1 VAQSRQEEMERP
13 ATAGRYPFLVPLFTV
28 ALATAGIAGGAV
40 VSAWDGLGPTAW
52 TTFLLFLAVLTITR
66 FLHVEFQYRDEV
78 VAIDLFEAVLIPSVL
93 VLSGVEVVLAVGL
106 SVAVSEGV
114 MRIQPVKACFNV
126 AQWMSTAAAGSL
138 VIHAADAGTAPS
150 GRNLAALT
158 AATLVISAV
167 NLGAFVTVLWL
178 AGGGAS
184 DGFLTTLAPAFIRG
198 SVVGVIVNL
207 ALGIVFVAIYA
218 WAPLA
223 IPLFL
228 VPLLALHWAGRS
240 YNTVRAD
247 RARLAGMQLATHALA
262 MPMNPR
268 DALPDF
274 LAEVRRCFESE
285 MAELVVLLEESRV
298 VYRSRQGEPGGEQRI
313 EEAGHETLASALMR
327 SGQAVRVSEGDGD
340 HELAGRLRH
349 EGWRDCLA
357 APVRVEGKVIG
368 VLCTYNRTGFEGFE
382 EGELVVL
389 DALAAEVG
397 TAIEKGELLEA
408 ILEERTKLSEIV
420 EHTSDGIAALDPDG
434 TVSSW
439 NPGFEEIT
447 GYRAAD
453 MVGSRGL
460 ARLRPRDVAG
470 REVQLDRWADEE
482 GLLPQVVEVLRP
494 TGEVCWLACSW
505 TRVPAVDGRPRRLIL
520 TSRDITK
527 ELELK
532 RAEKALRDSAARF
545 RALVQNSS
553 HMVIVLDAGGGI
565 TYASPA
571 FRRMLGYREDARVG
585 KNVFELIH
593 PDDVGDVRARFGEHL
608 AGLAHSAGLGFRF
621 LAADGSWRSIEA
633 LASNLLD
640 DPAVGGV
647 VFNCRDVTE
656 RKRAEGQLAGQAQ
669 VLDLIAR
676 DAPLME
682 TLDALAKVIEAEA
695 SGARCAIL
703 LLDDSSETLTVAAAP
718 SLIDVGLH
726 EADGLVIGPEAG
738 ASGTAAFRREPV
750 ISADVAR
757 DPLWRESRQVAVARG
772 IRAAWSTPIIP
783 ADGGAV
789 LGVLTVYF
797 DEPRRPGPA
806 ELGLLELAAHLADI
820 AIERSHAQDQL
831 AHQAAHDALTG
842 LPNRVFFLDRIALA
856 LARTQRSRSSVAVL
870 FLDLDR
876 FKFINDSLGHD
887 AGDRLLVALGK
898 RLQEVIRPGDTV
910 ARFGGDEFTILCEGI
925 ADEAHALAIAERV
938 AQVAT
943 APFPL
948 GDAEVFVTMSIGIA
962 LASGSRSRPESLVEN
977 ADAAMY
983 RAKARG
989 GNRREVFDQAM
1000 RARAKRRLAMHSS
1013 LHRAVE
1019 RGEFRV
1025 LYQPIHRLGSGRAVG
1040 AEALVRWEHPDRGLI
1055 GPGEFIALAEETGL
1069 IMSIGTQV
1077 LRQACRQ
1084 ARTWQ
1089 AENRRLA
1096 IKVNLSARQFVHP
1109 NLAGV
1114 VAEILAETGID
1125 PALVYLEIT
1134 ETVLMEDVEST
1145 STALAELKSLG
1156 VSLTVD
1162 DFGTGYSSLAYL
1174 KRFPVDELKIDR
1186 DFVAGLLTDQEDSA
1200 IVTAI
1205 INLAHTLGVVAVAEG
1220 VENGGQVQRLR
1231 ELGCDLG
1238 QGYHFGRPLPPE
1250 DLTSR
1255 LIAAATG
1262 PVQGQAAPAKAKATP
1277 PAAQVAAR
1285 AGATRS
1291 RKARTARS

>member
-1 VAQSRQEEMERP
+1 VSENALPLRVLLF
-13 ATAGRYPFLVPLFTV
+13 TAGLAAAGVTGALLIEAGVGQVATPSWPAMLAFLVL
-28 ALATAGIAGGAV
+28 LAAAGF
-40 VSAWDGLGPTAW
+40 PTLQFHW
-52 TTFLLFLAVLTITR
+52 
-66 FLHVEFQYRDEV
+66 RDQGDAE
-78 VAIDLFEAVLIPSVL
+78 DLFEAVLVPALFVLPPLEAVL
-93 VLSGVEVVLAVGL
+93 VVGAAQALSETVQ
-106 SVAVSEGV
+106 
-114 MRIQPVKACFNV
+114 RIHPVKASFNV
-126 AQWMSTAAAGSL
+126 AQWMAATAVGSL
-138 VIHAADAGTAPS
+138 V
-150 GRNLAALT
+150 LAALRDGGPANSRDLVALAVAM
-158 AATLVISAV
+158 AAIRAVNAFALVGVIWLAGSQSIRSVLEGVRPLILPVWIIGFAV
-167 NLGAFVTVLWL
+167 NLAF
-178 AGGGAS
+178 
-184 DGFLTTLAPAFIRG
+184 GFLFLAAYLW
-198 SVVGVIVNL
+198 S
-207 ALGIVFVAIYA
+207 
-218 WAPLA
+218 PLTA
-223 IPLFL
+223 VLFL
-228 VPLLALHWAGRS
+228 VPLGVLHLSGRAFAS
-240 YNTVRAD
+240 VRAD
-247 RARLAGMQLATHALA
+247 RARLAGLQRATHALA
-262 MPMNPR
+262 VPMNPR
-268 DALPDF
+268 DAVPEF
-274 LAEVRRCFESE
+274 LTEVRRCFESE
-285 MAELVVLLEESRV
+285 VAELVILLEGSRV
-298 VYRSRQGEPGGEQRI
+298 VHRNRGEPSGTERRM
-313 EEAGHETLASALMR
+313 EETGQETLAAALMR
-327 SGQAVRVSEGDGD
+327 AGRSIRVSEDDNGSD
-340 HELAGRLRH
+340 LPKRLRQ

-368 VLCTYNRTGFEGFE
+368 VLCTYNRNGFEGFE
-382 EGELVVL
+382 EGELAVL
-389 DALAAEVG
+389 EALAAEVG

-420 EHTSDGIAALDPDG
+420 DNTSDGIAALDPDG

-447 GYRAAD
+447 GYRSAD

-470 REVQLDRWADEE
+470 REVQLDRWADEQAA
-482 GLLPQVVEVLRP
+482 LPPVIEVLRP
-494 TGEVCWLACSW
+494 SGEACWLACSW

-553 HMVIVLDAGGGI
+553 HMVIVLDASGGI

-585 KNVFELIH
+585 QNVFELIH
-593 PDDVGDVRARFGEHL
+593 PDDVVDVRARFGEHL
-608 AGLAHSAGLGFRF
+608 AGLAQSAGFGFRF
-621 LAADGSWRSIEA
+621 LAADGTWRNIEA
-633 LASNLLD
+633 LANNLLD

-656 RKRAEGQLAGQAQ
+656 RTRAEGQLAGQAQ

-695 SGARCAIL
+695 SGARCAVL
-703 LLDDSSETLTVAAAP
+703 MLDDVAETLTVAAAP

-726 EADGLVIGPEAG
+726 EADGLVLGPEAG

-757 DPLWRESRQVAVARG
+757 DPLWRESRQVALARG
-772 IRAAWSTPIIP
+772 IRAAWSTPIIA
-783 ADGGAV
+783 ADGGPV
-789 LGVLTVYF
+789 HGVLTVYF

-806 ELGLLELAAHLADI
+806 EEGLLELAAHLADI
-820 AIERSHAQDQL
+820 AIERSHAQAQL

-910 ARFGGDEFTILCEGI
+910 ARFGGDEFTILCESI

-948 GDAEVFVTMSIGIA
+948 NDAEVFVTMSIGIA

-1025 LYQPIHRLGSGRAVG
+1025 LYQPIHSLRSGRAMG

-1077 LRQACRQ
+1077 LREACRQ
-1084 ARTWQ
+1084 ARAWQ
-1089 AENRRLA
+1089 ADQLRLA

-1109 NLAGV
+1109 NLAEV

-1145 STALAELKSLG
+1145 SAALSELKSLG

-1174 KRFPVDELKIDR
+1174 KRFPVDEIKIDR
-1186 DFVAGLLTDQEDSA
+1186 NFVAGLLSDQEDQA

-1220 VENGGQVQRLR
+1220 VENIDQMRRLR

-1250 DLTSR
+1250 TLSLAVQPPPRDQ
-1255 LIAAATG
+1255 AAA
-1262 PVQGQAAPAKAKATP
+1262 
-1277 PAAQVAAR
+1277 

>member
-1 VAQSRQEEMERP
+1 M
-13 ATAGRYPFLVPLFTV
+13 
-28 ALATAGIAGGAV
+28 
-40 VSAWDGLGPTAW
+40 
-52 TTFLLFLAVLTITR
+52 
-66 FLHVEFQYRDEV
+66 
-78 VAIDLFEAVLIPSVL
+78 
-93 VLSGVEVVLAVGL
+93 
-106 SVAVSEGV
+106 
-114 MRIQPVKACFNV
+114 
-126 AQWMSTAAAGSL
+126 
-138 VIHAADAGTAPS
+138 
-150 GRNLAALT
+150 
-158 AATLVISAV
+158 
-167 NLGAFVTVLWL
+167 
-178 AGGGAS
+178 
-184 DGFLTTLAPAFIRG
+184 
-198 SVVGVIVNL
+198 
-207 ALGIVFVAIYA
+207 
-218 WAPLA
+218 
-223 IPLFL
+223 
-228 VPLLALHWAGRS
+228 
-240 YNTVRAD
+240 
-247 RARLAGMQLATHALA
+247 
-262 MPMNPR
+262 
-268 DALPDF
+268 
-274 LAEVRRCFESE
+274 
-285 MAELVVLLEESRV
+285 
-298 VYRSRQGEPGGEQRI
+298 
-313 EEAGHETLASALMR
+313 
-327 SGQAVRVSEGDGD
+327 
-340 HELAGRLRH
+340 
-349 EGWRDCLA
+349 
-357 APVRVEGKVIG
+357 RVEGKVIG

-382 EGELVVL
+382 EGELAVL

-447 GYRAAD
+447 GYRSAD

-470 REVQLDRWADEE
+470 REVQLDRWADEQAA
-482 GLLPQVVEVLRP
+482 LPPVVEVLRP
-494 TGEVCWLACSW
+494 SGEACWLACSW
-505 TRVPAVDGRPRRLIL
+505 TRVPAADGRPRRLIL

-553 HMVIVLDAGGGI
+553 HMVIVLDASGGI

-585 KNVFELIH
+585 QNVFELIH
-593 PDDVGDVRARFGEHL
+593 PDDVVDVRARFGEHL
-608 AGLAHSAGLGFRF
+608 AGLAQSAGFGFRF
-621 LAADGSWRSIEA
+621 LAADGTWRNIEA
-633 LASNLLD
+633 LANNLLD

-656 RKRAEGQLAGQAQ
+656 RTRAEGQLAGQAQ

-703 LLDDSSETLTVAAAP
+703 MLDDVAETLTVAAAP

-726 EADGLVIGPEAG
+726 EADGLVLGPEAG

-757 DPLWRESRQVAVARG
+757 DPLWRESRQVALARG
-772 IRAAWSTPIIP
+772 IRAAWSTPIIASD
-783 ADGGAV
+783 ADKV

-806 ELGLLELAAHLADI
+806 EQHLLELAAHLADI
-820 AIERSHAQDQL
+820 AIERSHAQAQL

-887 AGDRLLVALGK
+887 AGDRLLVALGT

-910 ARFGGDEFTILCEGI
+910 ARFGGDEFTILCESI

-948 GDAEVFVTMSIGIA
+948 NDAEVFVTMSIGIA

-1013 LHRAVE
+1013 PAPGGGAGRVPGPLPADPQPAERPRDGGGGAGPLGAPRPRPDRAGGVHRPG
-1019 RGEFRV
+1019 RGDRADHV
-1025 LYQPIHRLGSGRAVG
+1025 HRHPGATRGLPPGQGLAGRAAPPGHQGQPVG
-1040 AEALVRWEHPDRGLI
+1040 PPVRPPQPGRGGGRDPGRDRHRPGPGLPGDHRDRADGGRRVDLGRPQRAQEPRGQPDR
-1055 GPGEFIALAEETGL
+1055 
-1069 IMSIGTQV
+1069 
-1077 LRQACRQ
+1077 
-1084 ARTWQ
+1084 
-1089 AENRRLA
+1089 
-1096 IKVNLSARQFVHP
+1096 
-1109 NLAGV
+1109 
-1114 VAEILAETGID
+1114 
-1125 PALVYLEIT
+1125 
-1134 ETVLMEDVEST
+1134 
-1145 STALAELKSLG
+1145 
-1156 VSLTVD
+1156 D

-1174 KRFPVDELKIDR
+1174 KRFPVDEIKIDR
-1186 DFVAGLLTDQEDSA
+1186 DFVAGLL
-1200 IVTAI
+1200 
-1205 INLAHTLGVVAVAEG
+1205 
-1220 VENGGQVQRLR
+1220 
-1231 ELGCDLG
+1231 
-1238 QGYHFGRPLPPE
+1238 
-1250 DLTSR
+1250 
-1255 LIAAATG
+1255 
-1262 PVQGQAAPAKAKATP
+1262 
-1277 PAAQVAAR
+1277 
-1285 AGATRS
+1285 ATR
-1291 RKARTARS
+1291 RTRRS

>member
-1 VAQSRQEEMERP
+1 VNGSVRATGRAPDGAFPVPVLLFTAALAAAGVTGGLLAEPVSS
-13 ATAGRYPFLVPLFTV
+13 TAGPPSWPTVVTFLVLLAAAGFPTLQFQWRDQGD
-28 ALATAGIAGGAV
+28 AL
-40 VSAWDGLGPTAW
+40 
-52 TTFLLFLAVLTITR
+52 
-66 FLHVEFQYRDEV
+66 
-78 VAIDLFEAVLIPSVL
+78 DLFEAVLVPAIFVLPPLEAVL
-93 VLSGVEVVLAVGL
+93 VVGTAQALSETLQ
-106 SVAVSEGV
+106 
-114 MRIQPVKACFNV
+114 RIHPVKAAFNV
-126 AQWMSTAAAGSL
+126 AQWMAATAAGS
-138 VIHAADAGTAPS
+138 VV
-150 GRNLAALT
+150 LAALRDGGGPPASRDLLAL
-158 AATLVISAV
+158 AAAMAV
-167 NLGAFVTVLWL
+167 TMIVNDLALIGVLWL
-178 AGGGAS
+178 AGPQPVLGVLKGVKPLVVPVWVVGGA
-184 DGFLTTLAPAFIRG
+184 I
-198 SVVGVIVNL
+198 NL
-207 ALGIVFVAIYA
+207 AFGMLFLAAYL
-218 WAPLA
+218 WSPLTA
-223 IPLFL
+223 VLFL
-228 VPLLALHWAGRS
+228 VPLAALHWTGRAYAS
-240 YNTVRAD
+240 VRAD
-247 RARLAGMQLATHALA
+247 RTRLAGMQRATHALA
-262 MPMNPR
+262 VPMNPR
-268 DALPDF
+268 DAVPEF

-285 MAELVVLLEESRV
+285 VAELVIVLEGHRV
-298 VYRSRQGEPGGEQRI
+298 VHRSRQEPPGDEQRL
-313 EEAGHETLASALMR
+313 EEAGQETLAAALMR
-327 SGQAVRVSEGDGD
+327 TGKAVRVSEGDGGNGLP
-340 HELAGRLRH
+340 ERLRD

-382 EGELVVL
+382 EGELAVL
-389 DALAAEVG
+389 EALAAEVG

-420 EHTSDGIAALDPDG
+420 DNTSDGIAAFDPDG
-434 TVSSW
+434 TVSNW
-439 NPGFEEIT
+439 NPGFEQIT

-453 MVGSRGL
+453 VVGTRGL

-470 REVQLDRWADEE
+470 REVQLDRWTGDDQGA
-482 GLLPQVVEVLRP
+482 LPTVVEVLRP
-494 TGEVCWLACSW
+494 NGEACWLACSW
-505 TRVPAVDGRPRRLIL
+505 TRVPAADGRPRRLIL

-553 HMVIVLDAGGGI
+553 HMVIVLDASGGI

-571 FRRMLGYREDARVG
+571 FRRMLGYREEARVG
-585 KNVFELIH
+585 QNVFELVH
-593 PDDVGDVRARFGEHL
+593 PDDVQGVRSRFGEHL
-608 AGLAHSAGLGFRF
+608 AGLSQSASFEFRF
-621 LAADGSWRSIEA
+621 LAADGSWRHIEA
-633 LASNLLD
+633 LANNLLD

-656 RKRAEGQLAGQAQ
+656 RKRAEGQLAGQAS

-676 DAPLME
+676 DAPMME
-682 TLDALAKVIEAEA
+682 TLHMLAKVIEAEA

-703 LLDDSSETLTVAAAP
+703 LLDEGSETLTVAAAP
-718 SLIDVGLH
+718 SLVDVGLH
-726 EADGLVIGPEAG
+726 EADGLVVGPEAG
-738 ASGTAAFRREPV
+738 ASGTAAFRRESV
-750 ISADVAR
+750 ISTDVAR
-757 DPLWRESRQVAVARG
+757 DLLWRDSRQMALARG
-772 IRAAWSTPIIP
+772 IRAAWSTPIIA
-783 ADGGAV
+783 ADGDRV

-797 DEPRRPGPA
+797 DEPRRPTQA
-806 ELGLLELAAHLADI
+806 ENGLLELAAHLADI
-820 AIERSHAQDQL
+820 AIERSHAQAQL

-938 AQVAT
+938 GQVAT

-962 LASGSRSRPESLVEN
+962 LASGARSRPESLVEN

-1013 LHRAVE
+1013 LYRAVE
-1019 RGEFRV
+1019 RGEFRI
-1025 LYQPIHRLGSGRAVG
+1025 LYQPIHCLGSGRPVG

-1069 IMSIGTQV
+1069 IVPIGTHV
-1077 LRQACRQ
+1077 LREACRQ
-1084 ARTWQ
+1084 AREWQ
-1089 AENRRLA
+1089 ATGRRLG

-1114 VAEILAETGID
+1114 VAEILAETRID

-1145 STALAELKSLG
+1145 SGALTELKSLG

-1186 DFVAGLLTDQEDSA
+1186 DFVGGLLTDQEDSA
-1200 IVTAI
+1200 IVAAI
-1205 INLAHTLGVVAVAEG
+1205 INLAHTLGLVAVAEG
-1220 VENGGQVQRLR
+1220 VETAEQLKRLR
-1231 ELGCDLG
+1231 ELGCDIG
-1238 QGYHFGRPLPPE
+1238 QGYYFGRPLPP
-1250 DLTSR
+1250 DAMASQLGLTAGS
-1255 LIAAATG
+1255 T
-1262 PVQGQAAPAKAKATP
+1262 KA
-1277 PAAQVAAR
+1277 
-1285 AGATRS
+1285 
-1291 RKARTARS
+1291 

>member
-1 VAQSRQEEMERP
+1 MGRALSGALPVPVLLVTASLAAAGVTGGLLAAP
-13 ATAGRYPFLVPLFTV
+13 ASTSAGLSSWPEVLTFLVLLAAAGFPTLQFQWRDQGD
-28 ALATAGIAGGAV
+28 AL
-40 VSAWDGLGPTAW
+40 
-52 TTFLLFLAVLTITR
+52 
-66 FLHVEFQYRDEV
+66 
-78 VAIDLFEAVLIPSVL
+78 DLFEAVLVPAIFVLPPLQIVL
-93 VLSGVEVVLAVGL
+93 VVGVAQALSEALQ
-106 SVAVSEGV
+106 
-114 MRIQPVKACFNV
+114 RIHPVKASFNV
-126 AQWMSTAAAGSL
+126 AQWMAATAAGSL
-138 VIHAADAGTAPS
+138 V
-150 GRNLAALT
+150 LAALRDGGQPPT
-158 AATLVISAV
+158 TRDLLALAV
-167 NLGAFVTVLWL
+167 AMAVTMVVNDLALIAVLWL
-178 AGGGAS
+178 AGPQPVIGVLKGVKPLVVPVWVVGGA
-184 DGFLTTLAPAFIRG
+184 I
-198 SVVGVIVNL
+198 NL
-207 ALGIVFVAIYA
+207 AFGMLFLAAYL
-218 WAPLA
+218 WSPLTA
-223 IPLFL
+223 VLFL
-228 VPLLALHWAGRS
+228 VPLAVLHWTGRAFAS
-240 YNTVRAD
+240 VRAD
-247 RARLAGMQLATHALA
+247 RTRLAGMQRATHALA
-262 MPMNPR
+262 VPMNPR
-268 DALPDF
+268 DAIPEF
-274 LAEVRRCFESE
+274 LDEARHCFESE
-285 MAELVVLLEESRV
+285 VADLVIVLEGSRV
-298 VYRSRQGEPGGEQRI
+298 VHRSRDDPPGYERRV
-313 EEAGHETLASALMR
+313 EEVRQETVAAALMR
-327 SGQAVRVSEGDGD
+327 TGKAVRVSAQDGD
-340 HELAGRLRH
+340 QALPARLRE

-357 APVRVEGKVIG
+357 APVRIEGKVIG

-382 EGELVVL
+382 EGELAVL

-447 GYRAAD
+447 GYRSAD

-460 ARLRPRDVAG
+460 TRLRPRDVAG

-482 GLLPQVVEVLRP
+482 GPLPNVVEVLRP
-494 TGEVCWLACSW
+494 NGEACWLNCSW
-505 TRVPAVDGRPRRLIL
+505 TRVPAADGRPRRLIL

-585 KNVFELIH
+585 QNVFELIH

-608 AGLAHSAGLGFRF
+608 AGLAHSPGFGFRF
-621 LAADGSWRSIEA
+621 LAADGSWRNIEA
-633 LASNLLD
+633 LANNLLD

-726 EADGLVIGPEAG
+726 EADGLVIGAEAG
-738 ASGTAAFRREPV
+738 TSGTAAFRREPV
-750 ISADVAR
+750 FCTDVAR
-757 DPLWRESRQVAVARG
+757 DPLWHESRQVALARG
-772 IRAAWSTPIIP
+772 IRAAWSTPIIA
-783 ADGGAV
+783 ADGDRV

-806 ELGLLELAAHLADI
+806 EQGLLELAAHLADI
-820 AIERSHAQDQL
+820 AIERSHAQAQL

-842 LPNRVFFLDRIALA
+842 LPNRVFFLDRIANA
-856 LARTQRSRSSVAVL
+856 LARTQRSRSAVAVL

-898 RLQEVIRPGDTV
+898 RLQETIRPGDTV

-1019 RGEFRV
+1019 RNEFRV
-1025 LYQPIHRLGSGRAVG
+1025 LYQPIHCLGSGRVVG
-1040 AEALVRWEHPDRGLI
+1040 AEALVRWEHPDRGLV

-1069 IMSIGTQV
+1069 IMSIGTHV
-1077 LRQACRQ
+1077 LREAD
-1084 ARTWQ
+1084 
-1089 AENRRLA
+1089 
-1096 IKVNLSARQFVHP
+1096 
-1109 NLAGV
+1109 
-1114 VAEILAETGID
+1114 ILAETGID

-1145 STALAELKSLG
+1145 SGALTELKSLG

-1220 VENGGQVQRLR
+1220 VEGAEQAQRLR
-1231 ELGCDLG
+1231 ELGCDFG
-1238 QGYHFGRPLPPE
+1238 QGFHFGRPLPPD
-1250 DLTSR
+1250 DLTAR
-1255 LIAAATG
+1255 LNLAA
-1262 PVQGQAAPAKAKATP
+1262 GQAAD
-1277 PAAQVAAR
+1277 

-1291 RKARTARS
+1291 RKTRSARS

>member
-1 VAQSRQEEMERP
+1 VSESRQEVERP
-13 ATAGRYPFLVPLFTV
+13 VPAGRYSFLVPLFTGL
-28 ALATAGIAGGAV
+28 LATAGIAGGVLAT
-40 VSAWDGLGPTAW
+40 AWDGPRQTSW
-52 TTFLLFLAVLTITR
+52 TTFLLFLAVLTVTG

-78 VAIDLFEAVLIPSVL
+78 DAIDLFEAILIPVVL
-93 VLSGVEVVLAVGL
+93 VLSGVEAVLAVGL

-126 AQWMSTAAAGSL
+126 AQWMAAAAAGSL
-138 VIHAADAGTAPS
+138 VVHAVDASAFPS
-150 GRNLAALT
+150 GRNLLALA
-158 AATLVISAV
+158 AATLAMSAV

-178 AGGGAS
+178 AGGGTT
-184 DGFLTTLAPAFIRG
+184 DDFLAKLAPAIVRG
-198 SVVGVIVNL
+198 SLVGGIVNL
-207 ALGIVFVAIYA
+207 ALGVVFVAIYA
-218 WAPLA
+218 WTPLA
-223 IPLFL
+223 IPICL

-240 YNTVRAD
+240 YNAVRID

-262 MPMNPR
+262 VPMNPR
-268 DALPDF
+268 DAIPEF

-285 MAELVVLLEESRV
+285 VAELVILLEASRV
-298 VYRSRQGEPGGEQRI
+298 VHRSREHEPGEQRV
-313 EEAGHETLASALMR
+313 EGAGRETLATALMR
-327 SGQAVRVSEGDGD
+327 TGMAVRASEDDGD
-340 HELAGRLRH
+340 TELARRLRE

-382 EGELVVL
+382 EGELQVL

-420 EHTSDGIAALDPDG
+420 EHTSDGIAAFDPDG

-447 GYRAAD
+447 GYRSAD

-470 REVQLDRWADEE
+470 REVQLDRWAEE
-482 GLLPQVVEVLRP
+482 PGVLPTVVEVLRP
-494 TGEVCWLACSW
+494 NGEACWLACSW
-505 TRVPAVDGRPRRLIL
+505 TRVPAADGRPRRLIL

-553 HMVIVLDAGGGI
+553 HMVIVVDASGGI

-571 FRRMLGYREDARVG
+571 FRRMLGYRDDARVG
-585 KNVFELIH
+585 QNVFELIH
-593 PDDVGDVRARFGEHL
+593 ADDVGDVRARFGEHL
-608 AGLAHSAGLGFRF
+608 AGLAQGAGFGFRF
-621 LAADGSWRSIEA
+621 LAADGTWRNIEA
-633 LASNLLD
+633 LANNLLD

-656 RKRAEGQLAGQAQ
+656 RTRAEGQLAGQAQ

-682 TLDALAKVIEAEA
+682 TMDALAKVIEAEA

-757 DPLWRESRQVAVARG
+757 DPLWHESRQVALARG
-772 IRAAWSTPIIP
+772 IRAAWSTPIIA
-783 ADGGAV
+783 ADGGPA

-806 ELGLLELAAHLADI
+806 ERSLLELAAHLADI
-820 AIERSHAQDQL
+820 AIERSHAQAQL

-898 RLQEVIRPGDTV
+898 RLQDVIRPGDTV

-962 LASGSRSRPESLVEN
+962 LASGSRVRPESLVEN

-1019 RGEFRV
+1019 RAEFRV
-1025 LYQPIHRLGSGRAVG
+1025 LYQPIHSLVSGRAVG

-1089 AENRRLA
+1089 AEKRRLA

-1145 STALAELKSLG
+1145 SGALSELKSLG

-1186 DFVAGLLTDQEDSA
+1186 DFVAGLLSDQEDQA

-1220 VENGGQVQRLR
+1220 VENAGQARRLL
-1231 ELGCDLG
+1231 ELGCDFG

-1250 DLTSR
+1250 DLTAR
-1255 LIAAATG
+1255 LSPAAGA
-1262 PVQGQAAPAKAKATP
+1262 GQALQD
-1277 PAAQVAAR
+1277 QVLP

>member
-1 VAQSRQEEMERP
+1 VRRP
-13 ATAGRYPFLVPLFTV
+13 VRSSGKASDGAFPAPVLLFTAALGATGIVGGLIGQRLAGVGELPAWPTLLSLLILLTV
-28 ALATAGIAGGAV
+28 AAFPPL
-40 VSAWDGLGPTAW
+40 
-52 TTFLLFLAVLTITR
+52 
-66 FLHVEFQYRDEV
+66 EFQYRGQ
-78 VAIDLFEAVLIPSVL
+78 VATIDPFEAILAPAVFLLPPL
-93 VLSGVEVVLAVGL
+93 VVVVMVGASQALSERLQRVH
-106 SVAVSEGV
+106 
-114 MRIQPVKACFNV
+114 PVKACFNV
-126 AQWMSTAAAGSL
+126 AQWMAAAAAGSIVFHL
-138 VIHAADAGTAPS
+138 VRADATMSPRNLAPLVVAMVTIS
-150 GRNLAALT
+150 LVNLAAL
-158 AATLVISAV
+158 LVVLLLTRDQPLRSALAELAPAMVRGALVGLAV
-167 NLGAFVTVLWL
+167 NLAFGIIFAATAAWLPEAVLL
-178 AGGGAS
+178 
-184 DGFLTTLAPAFIRG
+184 L
-198 SVVGVIVNL
+198 
-207 ALGIVFVAIYA
+207 
-218 WAPLA
+218 
-223 IPLFL
+223 L
-228 VPLLALHWAGRS
+228 VPLGVLHLAGRAYAS
-240 YNTVRAD
+240 VRAD

-262 MPMNPR
+262 VPMNPR
-268 DALPDF
+268 DAVPEF

-285 MAELVVLLEESRV
+285 VAELVVLLEGSRV
-298 VYRSRQGEPGGEQRI
+298 VHRSRDDRPGGERRV
-313 EEAGHETLASALMR
+313 EEVVQETLAAALMR
-327 SGQAVRVSEGDGD
+327 AGEAVRVGQDDGD
-340 HELAGRLRH
+340 RRLTRRLRE

-382 EGELVVL
+382 EGELAVL

-453 MVGSRGL
+453 MVGSPGL
-460 ARLRPRDVAG
+460 ARLRPRDVTG
-470 REVQLDRWADEE
+470 REVRLDRWADEE
-482 GLLPQVVEVLRP
+482 ETLPQVVEILRP
-494 TGEVCWLACSW
+494 NGEVCWLACSW
-505 TRVPAVDGRPRRLIL
+505 TRVPAVDGRPPRRLIL
-520 TSRDITK
+520 TARDITK
-527 ELELK
+527 ELELE

-553 HMVIVLDAGGGI
+553 HMVIVVDAGGGI

-571 FRRMLGYREDARVG
+571 FLRMLGYREDAQVG
-585 KNVFELIH
+585 QNVFELLH
-593 PDDVGDVRARFGEHL
+593 PDDVVDVRARFGEHL
-608 AGLAHSAGLGFRF
+608 AGLAQSTGFGFRF
-621 LAADGSWRSIEA
+621 VAADGSWRSIEA
-633 LASNLLD
+633 LANNLLD

-656 RKRAEGQLAGQAQ
+656 RKRAEGQLAGQAR

-682 TLDALAKVIEAEA
+682 TMDALAKVIEAEA

-703 LLDDSSETLTVAAAP
+703 LMDDSSETLTVAAAP

-726 EADGLVIGPEAG
+726 EADGLRPGPEAG
-738 ASGTAAFRREPV
+738 TSGTAAFRREPV
-750 ISADVAR
+750 YCTDVAR
-757 DPLWRESRQVAVARG
+757 DPLWHESRQVALAKG
-772 IRAAWSTPIIP
+772 IRAAWSTPIIA
-783 ADGGAV
+783 ADGVPV
-789 LGVLTVYF
+789 LGVLTVYL

-806 ELGLLELAAHLADI
+806 EEGLLELAAHLADI
-820 AIERSHAQDQL
+820 AIERSHAQARL
-831 AHQAAHDALTG
+831 AHQAAHDALTD

-887 AGDRLLVALGK
+887 AGDRLLVALGQ

-938 AQVAT
+938 AAVAT

-1013 LHRAVE
+1013 LYRAVE
-1019 RGEFRV
+1019 RHEFRI
-1025 LYQPIHRLGSGRAVG
+1025 LYQPIHSLSSGRAVG

-1055 GPGEFIALAEETGL
+1055 GPNEFIALAEETGL
-1069 IMSIGTQV
+1069 IVAIGTQV
-1077 LRQACRQ
+1077 LREACRQ

-1089 AENRRLA
+1089 TENRRLA

-1109 NLAGV
+1109 NLVEV
-1114 VAEILAETGID
+1114 VAAILAETAID

-1145 STALAELKSLG
+1145 SGALTDLKRLG

-1186 DFVAGLLTDQEDSA
+1186 DFVAGLLSDQEDQA
-1200 IVTAI
+1200 IVAAI

-1220 VENGGQVQRLR
+1220 VESPDQVRRLR
-1231 ELGCDLG
+1231 ALGCDLG
-1238 QGYHFGRPLPPE
+1238 QGYHFGRPLAPD
-1250 DLTSR
+1250 DLTAR
-1255 LIAAATG
+1255 LRLADRQAKAQAAA
-1262 PVQGQAAPAKAKATP
+1262 
-1277 PAAQVAAR
+1277 

>member
-1 VAQSRQEEMERP
+1 MTSSAGTGTGKARDSAFPVAVLLF
-13 ATAGRYPFLVPLFTV
+13 TAGLAAVGVTAALLVPDDPGIGELPWPAALTFLVLLTG
-28 ALATAGIAGGAV
+28 AGF
-40 VSAWDGLGPTAW
+40 PT
-52 TTFLLFLAVLTITR
+52 LQ
-66 FLHVEFQYRDEV
+66 FQWSEQGN
-78 VAIDLFEAVLIPSVL
+78 AEDLFEAILAPTIFVLPPLAAVL
-93 VLSGVEVVLAVGL
+93 VVGVAQTL
-106 SVAVSEGV
+106 SEGLQ
-114 MRIQPVKACFNV
+114 RIHPVKAAFNV
-126 AQWMSTAAAGSL
+126 AQWMAAAAAGSIVLSALRDQAAPPTIRDLLALAAAMAATTAVNVLAFVGILWLSGSQSLGSVLASVRPL
-138 VIHAADAGTAPS
+138 VVPVWLVGGVI
-150 GRNLAALT
+150 NLAFGVLFVAAYAWSSWT
-158 AATLVISAV
+158 AA
-167 NLGAFVTVLWL
+167 
-178 AGGGAS
+178 
-184 DGFLTTLAPAFIRG
+184 
-198 SVVGVIVNL
+198 
-207 ALGIVFVAIYA
+207 
-218 WAPLA
+218 
-223 IPLFL
+223 LFL
-228 VPLLALHWAGRS
+228 VPLAVLHWTGRAFAS
-240 YNTVRAD
+240 VRAD
-247 RARLAGMQLATHALA
+247 RARLAGMQRATHALA
-262 MPMNPR
+262 VPMNPR
-268 DALPDF
+268 DAVPEF

-285 MAELVVLLEESRV
+285 VAELVILLEGSRV
-298 VYRSRQGEPGGEQRI
+298 VHRSREDEPGGEQRT
-313 EEAGHETLASALMR
+313 EEAGQDTLAAALMR
-327 SGQAVRVSEGDGD
+327 SGKAVRVSEDDAD
-340 HELAGRLRH
+340 HELTRGLRE

-382 EGELVVL
+382 EGELAVL

-453 MVGSRGL
+453 MVGSHGL

-470 REVQLDRWADEE
+470 REVRLDRWAGQEAA
-482 GLLPQVVEVLRP
+482 LPQVVEVLRP
-494 TGEVCWLACSW
+494 NGEVCWLNCSW

-585 KNVFELIH
+585 QNVFELIH
-593 PDDVGDVRARFGEHL
+593 PDDVADVRARFGEHL
-608 AGLAHSAGLGFRF
+608 AGLAQSTGFGFRF
-621 LAADGSWRSIEA
+621 LAADGSWRNIEA
-633 LASNLLD
+633 LANNLLD

-695 SGARCAIL
+695 AGARCAIL

-718 SLIDVGLH
+718 SLVDVGLH
-726 EADGLVIGPEAG
+726 EADGLVLGPEAG
-738 ASGTAAFRREPV
+738 TSGTAAFRREPV
-750 ISADVAR
+750 FCTDVAR
-757 DPLWRESRQVAVARG
+757 DPLWRESRQVVLARG
-772 IRAAWSTPIIP
+772 IRAAWSTPIIA
-783 ADGGAV
+783 ADGGPV

-806 ELGLLELAAHLADI
+806 EEGLLELAAHLADI
-820 AIERSHAQDQL
+820 AIERSHAQAQL

-856 LARTQRSRSSVAVL
+856 VARTQRSRSSVAVL

-962 LASGSRSRPESLVEN
+962 LASGSRTRPESLVEN
-977 ADAAMY
+977 SDAAMY
-983 RAKARG
+983 RAKAGG

-1019 RGEFRV
+1019 RGEFRI
-1025 LYQPIHRLGSGRAVG
+1025 LYQPIHCLGSGRAAG

-1069 IMSIGTQV
+1069 IMAIGTQV
-1077 LRQACRQ
+1077 LREACRQ

-1109 NLAGV
+1109 NLAGA
-1114 VAEILAETGID
+1114 VADILAETGID

-1145 STALAELKSLG
+1145 SGALAELKRLG

-1186 DFVAGLLTDQEDSA
+1186 DFVAGLLSDQEDSA
-1200 IVTAI
+1200 IVAAI
-1205 INLAHTLGVVAVAEG
+1205 INLAHTLGMAAVAEG
-1220 VENGGQVQRLR
+1220 VENAGQVRRLR
-1231 ELGCDLG
+1231 ELGCDFG
-1238 QGYHFGRPLPPE
+1238 QGYHFGRPLPPD
-1250 DLTSR
+1250 DLTARHR
-1255 LIAAATG
+1255 LADRRVEAQAAA
-1262 PVQGQAAPAKAKATP
+1262 
-1277 PAAQVAAR
+1277 
-1285 AGATRS
+1285 AGATRP

>member
-1 VAQSRQEEMERP
+1 MSPAPGGTIEKPPVAGGFP
-13 ATAGRYPFLVPLFTV
+13 TKVLLFTLVLSAAGV
-28 ALATAGIAGGAV
+28 ASGIQASSLAGDTTSSSLGAFLIFVCILTVAG
-40 VSAWDGLGPTAW
+40 
-52 TTFLLFLAVLTITR
+52 FLKLNFR
-66 FLHVEFQYRDEV
+66 FRDEV
-78 VAIDLFEAVLIPSVL
+78 NAFDLFEAVLTPAVF
-93 VLSGVEVVLAVGL
+93 VLSGVGVVFAVAL
-106 SVAVSEGV
+106 SVAISEAI
-114 MRIQPVKACFNV
+114 MRVRPVKALFNI
-126 AQWMSTAAAGSL
+126 AQLTSAAGAGAL
-138 VIHAADAGTAPS
+138 V
-150 GRNLAALT
+150 LAALRGPGQPV
-158 AATLVISAV
+158 ARDLVALCLAMAV
-167 NLGAFVTVLWL
+167 MMTVNELSLIVVLWL
-178 AGGGAS
+178 AEPQPLGRVLAELRPMVVPVWLVGGA
-184 DGFLTTLAPAFIRG
+184 I
-198 SVVGVIVNL
+198 NL
-207 ALGIVFVAIYA
+207 AFGLIFVAAYN
-218 WAPLA
+218 WTPLA
-223 IPLFL
+223 APLFL
-228 VPLLALHWAGRS
+228 VPLAVLHWTGRAYAG
-240 YNTVRAD
+240 VRTD

-262 MPMNPR
+262 VPINPR
-268 DALPDF
+268 DAIPDF
-274 LAEVRRCFESE
+274 LVEVRRCFESE
-285 MAELVVLLEESRV
+285 VAELVILLEGSRV
-298 VYRSRQGEPGGEQRI
+298 VHRSREDVPDGEQLI
-313 EEAGHETLASALMR
+313 EKTGRETLAAALMR
-327 SGQAVRVSEGDGD
+327 TGRAVRVSADDGD
-340 HELAGRLRH
+340 HELPGRLRE
-349 EGWRDCLA
+349 EGWRGCLA

-382 EGELVVL
+382 EGELAVL

-447 GYRAAD
+447 GYRSAD

-470 REVQLDRWADEE
+470 REVQLDRWADDD
-482 GLLPQVVEVLRP
+482 GPLPNVVEVLRP
-494 TGEVCWLACSW
+494 NGEACWLNCSW

-585 KNVFELIH
+585 QNVFALIH
-593 PDDVGDVRARFGEHL
+593 PDDAGNVRSRFGDH
-608 AGLAHSAGLGFRF
+608 
-621 LAADGSWRSIEA
+621 
-633 LASNLLD
+633 
-640 DPAVGGV
+640 
-647 VFNCRDVTE
+647 
-656 RKRAEGQLAGQAQ
+656 LAGQAQ

-695 SGARCAIL
+695 AGARCAIL
-703 LLDDSSETLTVAAAP
+703 LLDEGAETLTVAAAP

-726 EADGLVIGPEAG
+726 EADGLVVGPEAG

-757 DPLWRESRQVAVARG
+757 DPLWHESRQVALARG
-772 IRAAWSTPIIP
+772 IRAAWSTPIIA
-783 ADGGAV
+783 ADLDRV

-797 DEPRRPGPA
+797 DEPRRPGPG
-806 ELGLLELAAHLADI
+806 EDGLLELAAHLADI
-820 AIERSHAQDQL
+820 AIERSHAQAKL

-842 LPNRVFFLDRIALA
+842 LPNRVFFLDRITNALA
-856 LARTQRSRSSVAVL
+856 KTQRSRSSVAVL

-910 ARFGGDEFTILCEGI
+910 ARFGGDEFTILCESI

-948 GDAEVFVTMSIGIA
+948 NDAEVFVTMSIGIA

-1019 RGEFRV
+1019 RNEFRV
-1025 LYQPIHRLGSGRAVG
+1025 LYQPIHCLGSGRPVG

-1069 IMSIGTQV
+1069 IMSIGTHV
-1077 LRQACRQ
+1077 LREACRQ
-1084 ARTWQ
+1084 ARSWQ

-1114 VAEILAETGID
+1114 VADILAETGID

-1145 STALAELKSLG
+1145 SGALTELKSLG

-1186 DFVAGLLTDQEDSA
+1186 DFVAGLLSDQEDQA

-1220 VENGGQVQRLR
+1220 VESAEQVQRLR
-1231 ELGCDLG
+1231 ELGCDFG
-1238 QGYHFGRPLPPE
+1238 QGFHFGRPLPPD
-1250 DLTSR
+1250 DLTAR
-1255 LIAAATG
+1255 LSLAAAAG
-1262 PVQGQAAPAKAKATP
+1262 PA
-1277 PAAQVAAR
+1277 AAQVLAQAAEV
-1285 AGATRS
+1285 GATRS
-1291 RKARTARS
+1291 RKARSARS

>member
-1 VAQSRQEEMERP
+1 VDQDPVQLEAKERERE
-13 ATAGRYPFLVPLFTV
+13 GSFSFVVPLYSLLLGLLGLTLGK
-28 ALATAGIAGGAV
+28 LATDLAGVPEPRSWLEVGGLMTILVVAGYAE
-40 VSAWDGLGPTAW
+40 LKY
-52 TTFLLFLAVLTITR
+52 
-66 FLHVEFQYRDEV
+66 QYRQSS
-78 VAIDLFEAVLIPSVL
+78 ASLNLFEAVLATVVFVQPGLAAV
-93 VLSGVEVVLAVGL
+93 VMAGAAQVLAE
-106 SVAVSEGV
+106 SAR
-114 MRIQPVKACFNV
+114 RIHPRKAAFNV
-126 AQWMSTAAAGSL
+126 AQWMFATAVGSL
-138 VIHAADAGTAPS
+138 VLELLRDGTGPSARDLPALVLAMLTLSAA
-150 GRNLAALT
+150 NFLAL
-158 AATLVISAV
+158 
-167 NLGAFVTVLWL
+167 
-178 AGGGAS
+178 
-184 DGFLTTLAPAFIRG
+184 
-198 SVVGVIVNL
+198 VGVLCLDQRQPFRQALVDTAKGIIPEGVVVTLVNL
-207 ALGIVFVAIYA
+207 AFAVLLVATLE

-223 IPLFL
+223 LPVFFIPLASL
-228 VPLLALHWAGRS
+228 YWATRAYGS
-240 YNTVRAD
+240 VRAD
-247 RARLAGMQLATHALA
+247 RARLAGMQLATHALGV
-262 MPMNPR
+262 PMNPR
-268 DALPDF
+268 DAIPDF

-285 MAELVVLLEESRV
+285 VAELVIVQEGSRV
-298 VYRSRQGEPGGEQRI
+298 VHRSRDHHPGDDRRV
-313 EEAGHETLASALMR
+313 EEAGRETLAAALMR
-327 SGQAVRVSEGDGD
+327 TGKAVRVTARDGD
-340 HELAGRLRH
+340 QGLPRRLLE

-382 EGELVVL
+382 VGELAVL

-447 GYRAAD
+447 GYRSAD

-470 REVQLDRWADEE
+470 REVQLDRWADTE
-482 GLLPQVVEVLRP
+482 GPLPNVVEVLRP
-494 TGEVCWLACSW
+494 NGEVCWLNCSW

-585 KNVFELIH
+585 QNVFELIH
-593 PDDVGDVRARFGEHL
+593 PGDVGDVRARFGEHL
-608 AGLAHSAGLGFRF
+608 AGLAHSAGFGFRF
-621 LAADGSWRSIEA
+621 LAADGSWRNIEA
-633 LASNLLD
+633 LANNLLD

-647 VFNCRDVTE
+647 VFNCRDITE
-656 RKRAEGQLAGQAQ
+656 RTRAEGQLAGQAQ

-703 LLDDSSETLTVAAAP
+703 VVDDAAESLTVAAAP

-738 ASGTAAFRREPV
+738 TSGTAAFRREPV
-750 ISADVAR
+750 VSADVAR
-757 DPLWRESRQVAVARG
+757 DPLWRESRQVALARG
-772 IRAAWSTPIIP
+772 IRAAWSTPIIA
-783 ADGGAV
+783 ADLDRV

-806 ELGLLELAAHLADI
+806 EEGLLELAAHLADI
-820 AIERSHAQDQL
+820 AIERSHAQAQL

-842 LPNRVFFLDRIALA
+842 LPNRVFFLDRINHALA
-856 LARTQRSRSSVAVL
+856 KTQRSRSSVAVL

-898 RLQEVIRPGDTV
+898 RLQEIIRPGDTV

-962 LASGSRSRPESLVEN
+962 LASGSRTRPESLVEN

-1019 RGEFRV
+1019 RNEFRV
-1025 LYQPIHRLGSGRAVG
+1025 LYQPIHCLGSLRAVG

-1077 LRQACRQ
+1077 LREACRQ
-1084 ARTWQ
+1084 ARVWQ

-1145 STALAELKSLG
+1145 SGALTELKSLG

-1186 DFVAGLLTDQEDSA
+1186 DFVAGLLSDQEDQA

-1220 VENGGQVQRLR
+1220 VESADQVERLR
-1231 ELGCDLG
+1231 ELGCDFG
-1238 QGYHFGRPLPPE
+1238 QGYHFGRPLPPD
-1250 DLTSR
+1250 DLTAR
-1255 LIAAATG
+1255 LRLA
-1262 PVQGQAAPAKAKATP
+1262 VGQAAD
-1277 PAAQVAAR
+1277 

-1291 RKARTARS
+1291 RNARSARS

>member
-1 VAQSRQEEMERP
+1 MSPAPGGTVEKPPVAGGFP
-13 ATAGRYPFLVPLFTV
+13 TKVLLFTLVLSAAGV
-28 ALATAGIAGGAV
+28 ASGIPASSLAGDTTSSSLGVFLIFVCILTVAG
-40 VSAWDGLGPTAW
+40 
-52 TTFLLFLAVLTITR
+52 FLKLNFR
-66 FLHVEFQYRDEV
+66 FRDEV
-78 VAIDLFEAVLIPSVL
+78 NAFDLFEAVLTPAVF
-93 VLSGVEVVLAVGL
+93 VLSGVGVVFAVAL
-106 SVAVSEGV
+106 SVAISEAI
-114 MRIQPVKACFNV
+114 MRVRPVKALFNI
-126 AQWMSTAAAGSL
+126 AQLTSAAGAGAL
-138 VIHAADAGTAPS
+138 V
-150 GRNLAALT
+150 LAALRGPGQPV
-158 AATLVISAV
+158 ARDLVALCLAMAV
-167 NLGAFVTVLWL
+167 MMTVNELSLIVVLWL
-178 AGGGAS
+178 AEPQPLGRVLAELRPMVVPVWLVGGA
-184 DGFLTTLAPAFIRG
+184 I
-198 SVVGVIVNL
+198 NL
-207 ALGIVFVAIYA
+207 AFGLIFVAAYN
-218 WAPLA
+218 WTPLA
-223 IPLFL
+223 APLFL
-228 VPLLALHWAGRS
+228 VPLAVLHWTGRAYAG
-240 YNTVRAD
+240 VRTD

-262 MPMNPR
+262 VPINPR
-268 DALPDF
+268 DAIPDF
-274 LAEVRRCFESE
+274 LVEVRRCFESE
-285 MAELVVLLEESRV
+285 VAELVILLEGSRV
-298 VYRSRQGEPGGEQRI
+298 VHRSREDVPDGEQLI
-313 EEAGHETLASALMR
+313 EKTGRETLAAALMR
-327 SGQAVRVSEGDGD
+327 TGKAVRVAASDGD
-340 HELAGRLRH
+340 QQLPARLR
-349 EGWRDCLA
+349 EDGWRDCLA

-368 VLCTYNRTGFEGFE
+368 ALCTYNRTGFGGFE
-382 EGELVVL
+382 EGELAVL

-447 GYRAAD
+447 GYRSAD

-482 GLLPQVVEVLRP
+482 GALPPVVEVLRP
-494 TGEVCWLACSW
+494 NGEACWLACSW

-553 HMVIVLDAGGGI
+553 HMVIVLDASGGI

-585 KNVFELIH
+585 QNVFELIH
-593 PDDVGDVRARFGEHL
+593 PDDAGNVRSRFGEHL
-608 AGLAHSAGLGFRF
+608 AGLAQGAGFGFRF
-621 LAADGSWRSIEA
+621 LAADGTWRNIEA
-633 LASNLLD
+633 LANNLLD

-656 RKRAEGQLAGQAQ
+656 RARAEGQLAGQAQ

-703 LLDDSSETLTVAAAP
+703 MLDEGAETLTVAAAP

-726 EADGLVIGPEAG
+726 EADGLVVGPEAG

-750 ISADVAR
+750 ISADIAR
-757 DPLWRESRQVAVARG
+757 DPLWHGWRQVALARG
-772 IRAAWSTPIIP
+772 IRAAWSTPIIA
-783 ADGGAV
+783 ADLDRV

-797 DEPRRPGPA
+797 DEPRRPGPG
-806 ELGLLELAAHLADI
+806 EDGLLELAAHLADI
-820 AIERSHAQDQL
+820 AIERSHAQAKL

-842 LPNRVFFLDRIALA
+842 LPNRVFFLDRITHALA
-856 LARTQRSRSSVAVL
+856 KTQRSRSAVAVL

-898 RLQEVIRPGDTV
+898 RLQDVIRPGDTV

-989 GNRREVFDQAM
+989 GNRREVFDQGM
-1000 RARAKRRLAMHSS
+1000 RARAKRRLAM
-1013 LHRAVE
+1013 
-1019 RGEFRV
+1019 
-1025 LYQPIHRLGSGRAVG
+1025 Q
-1040 AEALVRWEHPDRGLI
+1040 
-1055 GPGEFIALAEETGL
+1055 
-1069 IMSIGTQV
+1069 
-1077 LRQACRQ
+1077 
-1084 ARTWQ
+1084 
-1089 AENRRLA
+1089 
-1096 IKVNLSARQFVHP
+1096 VNLSARQFVHP

-1114 VAEILAETGID
+1114 VADILAATGID

-1145 STALAELKSLG
+1145 SGALTELKSLG

-1186 DFVAGLLTDQEDSA
+1186 DFVAGLLSDQEDQA

-1220 VENGGQVQRLR
+1220 VESAEQVQRLR
-1231 ELGCDLG
+1231 ELGCDFG
-1238 QGYHFGRPLPPE
+1238 QGFHFGRPLPPD
-1250 DLTSR
+1250 DLTAR
-1255 LIAAATG
+1255 LSLAAAG
-1262 PVQGQAAPAKAKATP
+1262 PAAAPA
-1277 PAAQVAAR
+1277 PAQAAEV
-1285 AGATRS
+1285 GATRS
-1291 RKARTARS
+1291 RKARSARS

>member
-1 VAQSRQEEMERP
+1 VDQAAGGNAGEARESAFP
-13 ATAGRYPFLVPLFTV
+13 AGVLVATA
-28 ALATAGIAGGAV
+28 ALAAVGIAGGLLAQVGLPATPPSWPPV
-40 VSAWDGLGPTAW
+40 VAFLILLTAAAFPT
-52 TTFLLFLAVLTITR
+52 LQ
-66 FLHVEFQYRDEV
+66 FQYRDHVSAE
-78 VAIDLFEAVLIPSVL
+78 DLFEAILIPAMF
-93 VLSGVEVVLAVGL
+93 VLSPLTLVVVVGVAQTL
-106 SVAVSEGV
+106 SEALQ
-114 MRIQPVKACFNV
+114 RIQPVKACFNV
-126 AQWMSTAAAGSL
+126 AQWMAAAAAGSVVL
-138 VIHAADAGTAPS
+138 TWLRDGASIPTTGDM
-150 GRNLAALT
+150 AALGVAM
-158 AATLVISAV
+158 AATTAV
-167 NLGAFVTVLWL
+167 NVLAYVGVLWL
-178 AGGGAS
+178 VDLQPLRKVLDAVRPLVVPFWLIG
-184 DGFLTTLAPAFIRG
+184 RG
-198 SVVGVIVNL
+198 INL
-207 ALGIVFVAIYA
+207 AFGMLFVAAYA
-218 WAPLA
+218 WSPWTA
-223 IPLFL
+223 PLFL
-228 VPLLALHWAGRS
+228 VPLAVLHWTGRAFAS
-240 YNTVRAD
+240 VRAD
-247 RARLAGMQLATHALA
+247 RARLAGMQRATHVLA
-262 MPMNPR
+262 VPMNPR
-268 DALPDF
+268 DAIPEF

-285 MAELVVLLEESRV
+285 VADLVVVLEDHRV
-298 VYRSRQGEPGGEQRI
+298 VHRSRFDPPGDERQV
-313 EEAGHETLASALMR
+313 EEAGQETLASALMR
-327 SGQAVRVSEGDGD
+327 TGKAFRVSDGDGGNG
-340 HELAGRLRH
+340 LADRLRE

-368 VLCTYNRTGFEGFE
+368 VLCTYNRTGFGGFE
-382 EGELVVL
+382 EGELAVL

-397 TAIEKGELLEA
+397 VAIEKGELLEA

-447 GYRAAD
+447 GYRSAD

-470 REVQLDRWADEE
+470 REVQLDRWADEQAA
-482 GLLPQVVEVLRP
+482 LPPVVEVLRP
-494 TGEVCWLACSW
+494 SGEVCWLACSW

-553 HMVIVLDAGGGI
+553 HMVIVVDASGGI

-585 KNVFELIH
+585 QNVFELIH
-593 PDDVGDVRARFGEHL
+593 PDDVVDVRARFGEHL
-608 AGLAHSAGLGFRF
+608 AGLAQSAGFGFRF
-621 LAADGSWRSIEA
+621 LAADGTWRNIEA
-633 LASNLLD
+633 LANNLLD

-656 RKRAEGQLAGQAQ
+656 RTRAEGQLAGQAQ

-703 LLDDSSETLTVAAAP
+703 MLDDVAETLTVAAAP

-726 EADGLVIGPEAG
+726 EADGLVLGPEAG

-772 IRAAWSTPIIP
+772 IRAAWSTPIIA
-783 ADGGAV
+783 ADGGPV
-789 LGVLTVYF
+789 HGVLTVYF

-806 ELGLLELAAHLADI
+806 EEGLLELAAHLADI
-820 AIERSHAQDQL
+820 AIERSHAQAQL

-910 ARFGGDEFTILCEGI
+910 ARFGGDEFTILCESI

-948 GDAEVFVTMSIGIA
+948 NDAEVFVTMSIGIA

-1025 LYQPIHRLGSGRAVG
+1025 LYQPIHSLRSGRAMG

-1077 LRQACRQ
+1077 LREACRQ
-1084 ARTWQ
+1084 ARAWQ
-1089 AENRRLA
+1089 AEQLRLT

-1109 NLAGV
+1109 NLAEV

-1145 STALAELKSLG
+1145 SAALTELKSLG

-1174 KRFPVDELKIDR
+1174 KRFPVDEIKIDR
-1186 DFVAGLLTDQEDSA
+1186 DFVAGLLSDQEDQA

-1220 VENGGQVQRLR
+1220 VENLDQMRRLR

-1250 DLTSR
+1250 TLGLAVRPPPRDQ
-1255 LIAAATG
+1255 AAA
-1262 PVQGQAAPAKAKATP
+1262 
-1277 PAAQVAAR
+1277 

>member
-1 VAQSRQEEMERP
+1 
-13 ATAGRYPFLVPLFTV
+13 V
-28 ALATAGIAGGAV
+28 ALLARRTGRAPDGAFPVPVLLLTAALGAAGIVGGLAGQELAGAGAMP
-40 VSAWDGLGPTAW
+40 SWPTVIS
-52 TTFLLFLAVLTITR
+52 LLVLLTAAP
-66 FLHVEFQYRDEV
+66 FPPLEFQYRDQVATIDPFEAILAPAV
-78 VAIDLFEAVLIPSVL
+78 FLLPPVALVAIVGISEA
-93 VLSGVEVVLAVGL
+93 LSERLQ
-106 SVAVSEGV
+106 
-114 MRIQPVKACFNV
+114 RIHPVKACFNV
-126 AQWMSTAAAGSL
+126 AQWMAAASAGSIVFHLVRVDATMAPRNLPALVLAMATISL
-138 VIHAADAGTAPS
+138 V
-150 GRNLAALT
+150 NLAALLLVLLLTRGQPLRT
-158 AATLVISAV
+158 A
-167 NLGAFVTVLWL
+167 L
-178 AGGGAS
+178 AE
-184 DGFLTTLAPAFIRG
+184 LAPAMFRG
-198 SVVGVIVNL
+198 ALVGLAINL
-207 ALGIVFVAIYA
+207 AFGIIFAATAA
-218 WAPLA
+218 WLPEATL
-223 IPLFL
+223 LLL
-228 VPLLALHWAGRS
+228 VPLAALHFAGRAYAS
-240 YNTVRAD
+240 VRAD
-247 RARLAGMQLATHALA
+247 RARLAGMQLAAHVLTV
-262 MPMNPR
+262 PMNPR
-268 DALPDF
+268 DAVPQF

-285 MAELVVLLEESRV
+285 VAELVILLEDSRV
-298 VYRSRQGEPGGEQRI
+298 VHRSHEDVPDGEQRI
-313 EEAGHETLASALMR
+313 EEIGRETVAAALVR
-327 SGQAVRVSEGDGD
+327 TGQAVRVSEDD
-340 HELAGRLRH
+340 DDTDLTRRLRE

-382 EGELVVL
+382 EGELQVL

-420 EHTSDGIAALDPDG
+420 DNTSDGIAALDPDG

-447 GYRAAD
+447 GYRSAD

-470 REVQLDRWADEE
+470 REVQLDRWAE
-482 GLLPQVVEVLRP
+482 GPGALPSVVEVLRP
-494 TGEVCWLACSW
+494 HGEACWLACSW

-553 HMVIVLDAGGGI
+553 HMVIVVDAGGGI

-571 FRRMLGYREDARVG
+571 FRRMLGYRDNARVG
-585 KNVFELIH
+585 QSVFELIH
-593 PDDVGDVRARFGEHL
+593 PDDAGDVRARFGEHL
-608 AGLAHSAGLGFRF
+608 AGLAQGPGFGFRF
-621 LAADGSWRSIEA
+621 LAADGSWRNIEA
-633 LASNLLD
+633 LANNLLD

-656 RKRAEGQLAGQAQ
+656 RTRAEGQLAGQAQ

-750 ISADVAR
+750 FSADVAR
-757 DPLWRESRQVAVARG
+757 DRLWNESRQVALARG
-772 IRAAWSTPIIP
+772 IRAAWATPIIA
-783 ADGGAV
+783 ADGGPV

-806 ELGLLELAAHLADI
+806 ERSLLELAAHLADI
-820 AIERSHAQDQL
+820 AIERSHAQAQL

-842 LPNRVFFLDRIALA
+842 LPNRVFFLDRITLA

-898 RLQEVIRPGDTV
+898 RLQDVIRPGDTV

-962 LASGSRSRPESLVEN
+962 LASGSRVRPESLVEN

-1077 LRQACRQ
+1077 LGQACRQ
-1084 ARTWQ
+1084 ARIWQ

-1186 DFVAGLLTDQEDSA
+1186 DFVAGLLSDQEDQA

-1205 INLAHTLGVVAVAEG
+1205 INLAHILGVVAVAEG
-1220 VENGGQVQRLR
+1220 VENAGQMRRLR

-1238 QGYHFGRPLPPE
+1238 QGYHFGQPLPPE
-1250 DLTSR
+1250 DLTAR
-1255 LIAAATG
+1255 LSPAAAA
-1262 PVQGQAAPAKAKATP
+1262 GQASQDQAPP
-1277 PAAQVAAR
+1277 

>member
-1 VAQSRQEEMERP
+1 MSPAPGGTVEKPPVAGGFP
-13 ATAGRYPFLVPLFTV
+13 TKVLLFTLVLSAAGV
-28 ALATAGIAGGAV
+28 ASGIQASSLAGDTTSSSLGVFLIFVCILTVAG
-40 VSAWDGLGPTAW
+40 
-52 TTFLLFLAVLTITR
+52 FLKLNFR
-66 FLHVEFQYRDEV
+66 FRDEV
-78 VAIDLFEAVLIPSVL
+78 NAFDLFEAVLTPAVF
-93 VLSGVEVVLAVGL
+93 VLSGVGVVFAVAL
-106 SVAVSEGV
+106 SVAISEAI
-114 MRIQPVKACFNV
+114 MRVQPVKALFNI
-126 AQWMSTAAAGSL
+126 AQLASAAGAGAL
-138 VIHAADAGTAPS
+138 V
-150 GRNLAALT
+150 LAALRGPGQPV
-158 AATLVISAV
+158 ARDLVALCLAMAV
-167 NLGAFVTVLWL
+167 MMTVNELSLIVVLWL
-178 AGGGAS
+178 AEPQPLGRVLAELRPMVVPVWLVGGA
-184 DGFLTTLAPAFIRG
+184 I
-198 SVVGVIVNL
+198 NL
-207 ALGIVFVAIYA
+207 AFGLIFVAAYN
-218 WAPLA
+218 WTPLA
-223 IPLFL
+223 APLFL
-228 VPLLALHWAGRS
+228 VPLAVLHWTGRAYAG
-240 YNTVRAD
+240 VRTD

-262 MPMNPR
+262 VPINPR
-268 DALPDF
+268 DAIPDF
-274 LAEVRRCFESE
+274 LVEVRRCFESE
-285 MAELVVLLEESRV
+285 VAELVILLEGSRV
-298 VYRSRQGEPGGEQRI
+298 VHRSREDVPDGEQLI
-313 EEAGHETLASALMR
+313 EKTGRETLAAALMR
-327 SGQAVRVSEGDGD
+327 TGRAVRVSADVGD
-340 HELAGRLRH
+340 HELPLRLRE
-349 EGWRDCLA
+349 EGWRVCLA

-382 EGELVVL
+382 E
-389 DALAAEVG
+389 
-397 TAIEKGELLEA
+397 GELLEA

-447 GYRAAD
+447 GYRSAD

-460 ARLRPRDVAG
+460 ARLRP
-470 REVQLDRWADEE
+470 
-482 GLLPQVVEVLRP
+482 P
-494 TGEVCWLACSW
+494 GEACWLACSW

-585 KNVFELIH
+585 QNVFELIH
-593 PDDVGDVRARFGEHL
+593 PDDVGDVRSRFGEHL
-608 AGLAHSAGLGFRF
+608 AGLAQSAGFGFRF
-621 LAADGSWRSIEA
+621 LAADGSWRNIEA
-633 LASNLLD
+633 LANNLLD

-703 LLDDSSETLTVAAAP
+703 MLDDVAETLTVAAAP

-726 EADGLVIGPEAG
+726 EADGLVLGPEAG

-757 DPLWRESRQVAVARG
+757 DPLWHESRQVALARG
-772 IRAAWSTPIIP
+772 IRAAWSTPIIA
-783 ADGGAV
+783 ADLDPV

-806 ELGLLELAAHLADI
+806 ERSLLELAAHLADI
-820 AIERSHAQDQL
+820 AIERSHAQAQL

-962 LASGSRSRPESLVEN
+962 LASGGRTRPESLVEN

-1019 RGEFRV
+1019 RNEFRV
-1025 LYQPIHRLGSGRAVG
+1025 LYQPIHCLGSGRPVG
-1040 AEALVRWEHPDRGLI
+1040 AEALVRWEHPDRGMI
-1055 GPGEFIALAEETGL
+1055 GPGEFIAPAEETGL
-1069 IMSIGTQV
+1069 IMSIGTHV
-1077 LRQACRQ
+1077 LREACRQ
-1084 ARTWQ
+1084 ARSWQ

-1114 VAEILAETGID
+1114 VADILAATGID

-1145 STALAELKSLG
+1145 SGALTELKSLG

-1186 DFVAGLLTDQEDSA
+1186 DFVAGLLSDQEDQA

-1220 VENGGQVQRLR
+1220 VESAEQVQRLR
-1231 ELGCDLG
+1231 ELGCDFG
-1238 QGYHFGRPLPPE
+1238 QGFHFGRPLPPD
-1250 DLTSR
+1250 DLTAR
-1255 LIAAATG
+1255 LSLAAAAG
-1262 PVQGQAAPAKAKATP
+1262 PAAAPAPAP
-1277 PAAQVAAR
+1277 PQAAEV
-1285 AGATRS
+1285 GATWS
-1291 RKARTARS
+1291 RKARS

>member
-1 VAQSRQEEMERP
+1 VHLLARRP
-13 ATAGRYPFLVPLFTV
+13 GKAPDGAFPGPVLLFT
-28 ALATAGIAGGAV
+28 ATLGAAGIAGGLVIQDFADAGAMP
-40 VSAWDGLGPTAW
+40 SWPT
-52 TTFLLFLAVLTITR
+52 LLSLLILLAAAAFPPL
-66 FLHVEFQYRDEV
+66 EFQYRDQ
-78 VAIDLFEAVLIPSVL
+78 VAALDLFEAIVAPAMFLLPP
-93 VLSGVEVVLAVGL
+93 LAVVAMVGASQAL
-106 SVAVSEGV
+106 SEQ
-114 MRIQPVKACFNV
+114 MQRIHPIKACFNV
-126 AQWMSTAAAGSL
+126 AQWMSAVAAGTVVFHL
-138 VIHAADAGTAPS
+138 LRVDATLSP
-150 GRNLAALT
+150 RNLLALVVAMLAIHLVNLT
-158 AATLVISAV
+158 ALVVVLLLARGQPLPSVLVELAPAMARGSLIGLAV
-167 NLGAFVTVLWL
+167 NLAFGIIFVATSAWL
-178 AGGGAS
+178 PEAI
-184 DGFLTTLAPAFIRG
+184 LLLLAPL
-198 SVVGVIVNL
+198 GV
-207 ALGIVFVAIYA
+207 
-218 WAPLA
+218 
-223 IPLFL
+223 
-228 VPLLALHWAGRS
+228 LHFAGRAYAS
-240 YNTVRAD
+240 VRAD
-247 RARLAGMQLATHALA
+247 RARLAGMQRATHALA
-262 MPMNPR
+262 VPMNPR
-268 DALPDF
+268 DAVPEF

-285 MAELVVLLEESRV
+285 VAELVIVLEGHRMV
-298 VYRSRQGEPGGEQRI
+298 HRSRDDRPGDARWV
-313 EEAGHETLASALMR
+313 EEAGAETLAAALMR
-327 SGQAVRVSEGDGD
+327 TGKAVRVSEGDDG
-340 HELAGRLRH
+340 HELPERLRQ

-357 APVRVEGKVIG
+357 AQVRVEGKVIG

-382 EGELVVL
+382 EGELAVL
-389 DALAAEVG
+389 EALAAEVG

-420 EHTSDGIAALDPDG
+420 DNTSDGIAALDPDG

-453 MVGSRGL
+453 IVGSRGL

-470 REVQLDRWADEE
+470 REVQLERWAEDQ
-482 GLLPQVVEVLRP
+482 GALPAVLEVLRP
-494 TGEVCWLACSW
+494 NGEVCWLACSW

-520 TSRDITK
+520 TSHDITK

-571 FRRMLGYREDARVG
+571 FRRMLGYRDDARVG
-585 KNVFELIH
+585 QNVFELVH
-593 PDDVGDVRARFGEHL
+593 PDDVQAVRSRFGEHL
-608 AGLAHSAGLGFRF
+608 AGLAHSAGFEFRF
-621 LAADGSWRSIEA
+621 LAADGTWRNIEA
-633 LASNLLD
+633 LANNLLD

-703 LLDDSSETLTVAAAP
+703 LLDDGSETLTVAAAP
-718 SLIDVGLH
+718 SLVDVGLH
-726 EADGLVIGPEAG
+726 EADGLVVGLEAG
-738 ASGTAAFRREPV
+738 SSGTAAYRREPV

-757 DPLWRESRQVAVARG
+757 DPLWRESRQVALARG
-772 IRAAWSTPIIP
+772 IRAAWSMPIIA
-783 ADGGAV
+783 ADGDPV

-797 DEPRRPGPA
+797 DEPRRPAAA
-806 ELGLLELAAHLADI
+806 EQSLLELAAHLADI
-820 AIERSHAQDQL
+820 AIERSHAQAQL

-962 LASGSRSRPESLVEN
+962 LASGGRVRPESLVEN

-1000 RARAKRRLAMHSS
+1000 RGRAKRRLAMHSS
-1013 LHRAVE
+1013 LYRAVE
-1019 RGEFRV
+1019 RSEFRV
-1025 LYQPIHRLGSGRAVG
+1025 LYQPIHCLASGRPVG

-1069 IMSIGTQV
+1069 IVSIGTQV
-1077 LRQACRQ
+1077 LREACRQ
-1084 ARTWQ
+1084 ARAWQ
-1089 AENRRLA
+1089 ADDRRLA
-1096 IKVNLSARQFVHP
+1096 IKVNLSARQFIHP

-1114 VAEILAETGID
+1114 VAGILAETGID

-1145 STALAELKSLG
+1145 SGALTELKSLG

-1186 DFVAGLLTDQEDSA
+1186 DFVSGLLTDQEDSA
-1200 IVTAI
+1200 IVAAI

-1220 VENGGQVQRLR
+1220 VETAEQVQRLR

-1238 QGYHFGRPLPPE
+1238 QGYHFGRPLPAE

-1255 LIAAATG
+1255 LSLATG
-1262 PVQGQAAPAKAKATP
+1262 PAEPVPATH
-1277 PAAQVAAR
+1277 VE
-1285 AGATRS
+1285 AGG
-1291 RKARTARS
+1291 

>member
-1 VAQSRQEEMERP
+1 MPSSTRAAPVGAAP
-13 ATAGRYPFLVPLFTV
+13 VVWVLAYTAFLAAAGLAIGILATDEITNPFDGAWLSVLALTV
-28 ALATAGIAGGAV
+28 ALSAAG
-40 VSAWDGLGPTAW
+40 
-52 TTFLLFLAVLTITR
+52 FLQL
-66 FLHVEFQYRDEV
+66 EFWYGNEGESF
-78 VAIDLFEAVLIPSVL
+78 DLSEAVLAPVIFVL
-93 VLSGVEVVLAVGL
+93 PPLGA
-106 SVAVSEGV
+106 VAVIAVAQTVAETLL
-114 MRIQPVKACFNV
+114 RRHPVKATFNV
-126 AQWMSTAAAGSL
+126 AQWMFVTAVGSVVFAELRPGTATPRDLPALIAALL
-138 VIHAADAGTAPS
+138 VISLLSHVALIGVFWLDQRQPLRQVVASTGSGVVFGCVMAGVNVAFGVLFVAAYMWVP
-150 GRNLAALT
+150 
-158 AATLVISAV
+158 AATL
-167 NLGAFVTVLWL
+167 LFVV
-178 AGGGAS
+178 
-184 DGFLTTLAPAFIRG
+184 
-198 SVVGVIVNL
+198 
-207 ALGIVFVAIYA
+207 
-218 WAPLA
+218 PLA
-223 IPLFL
+223 M
-228 VPLLALHWAGRS
+228 LHWATRAYGS
-240 YNTVRAD
+240 LRAD
-247 RARLAGMQLATHALA
+247 RARLAGMQRATHALA
-262 MPMNPR
+262 VPINPR
-268 DALPDF
+268 DAVPDY

-285 MAELVVLLEESRV
+285 VAELVIVLEGSRMV
-298 VYRSRQGEPGGEQRI
+298 QRSHADARGDQRRV
-313 EEAGHETLASALMR
+313 EEAGQETLAAAMMR
-327 SGQAVRVSEGDGD
+327 TGQAVRVAASDSD
-340 HELAGRLRH
+340 HELAPRLRQ

-357 APVRVEGKVIG
+357 APVRMEGKVIG
-368 VLCTYNRTGFEGFE
+368 LLSTYNRTGLDGFE
-382 EGELVVL
+382 EGELAVL

-434 TVSSW
+434 AVSSW

-447 GYRAAD
+447 GYRSAD
-453 MVGSRGL
+453 MIGSPGL

-470 REVQLDRWADEE
+470 REVQLDRWAEE
-482 GLLPQVVEVLRP
+482 DGVLPSVVEVLRP
-494 TGEVCWLACSW
+494 NGEVCWLACSW
-505 TRVPAVDGRPRRLIL
+505 TRVPAADGRPRRLIL

-553 HMVIVLDAGGGI
+553 HMVIVLDAGGAI

-585 KNVFELIH
+585 QNVFELIH
-593 PDDVGDVRARFGEHL
+593 PDDAGDIRARFGEHL

-621 LAADGSWRSIEA
+621 LAADGSWRNIEA
-633 LASNLLD
+633 LANNLLD

-656 RKRAEGQLAGQAQ
+656 RTRAEGQLAGQAQ

-726 EADGLVIGPEAG
+726 EADGLVLGPEAG

-757 DPLWRESRQVAVARG
+757 DPLWRESRQVALARG
-772 IRAAWSTPIIP
+772 IRAAWSTPIIA
-783 ADGGAV
+783 ADGDPV

-806 ELGLLELAAHLADI
+806 EQGLLELAAHLADI
-820 AIERSHAQDQL
+820 AIERSHAQAQL

-948 GDAEVFVTMSIGIA
+948 GDAEVFVTTSIGIA
-962 LASGSRSRPESLVEN
+962 LASGSRTRPESLVEN

-1025 LYQPIHRLGSGRAVG
+1025 LYQPIHCLGSGRAVG

-1077 LRQACRQ
+1077 LREACRQ

-1109 NLAGV
+1109 NLAGA
-1114 VAEILAETGID
+1114 VAEILAETAID

-1145 STALAELKSLG
+1145 SGALTELKGLG

-1186 DFVAGLLTDQEDSA
+1186 NFVAGLLTDQEDSA

-1205 INLAHTLGVVAVAEG
+1205 INLAHILGVVAVAEG
-1220 VENGGQVQRLR
+1220 VENSGQVERLL

-1250 DLTSR
+1250 GMTAR
-1255 LIAAATG
+1255 LGLAAGTVKA
-1262 PVQGQAAPAKAKATP
+1262 QAAPA
-1277 PAAQVAAR
+1277 
-1285 AGATRS
+1285 GATRP
-1291 RKARTARS
+1291 RKARSARS